1 MPHCVIEYS
10 DTLDAKPILTAVFDG
25 ALQSGLFEPGG
36 ADIKVRAQS
45 YQQHISGAEHRDFIH
60 VQLRI
65 LSGRNLEQKQHLSQ
79 CVLDK
84 LLQLGQ
90 VSCSHTVEVIDID
103 RASYAKKVC

>member
-25 ALQSGLFEPGG
+25 ALQSELFEPGG
-36 ADIKVRAQS
+36 VDIKVRAQS
-45 YQQHISGAEHRDFIH
+45 YQQHISGAKHRDFIH

-65 LSGRNLEQKQHLSQ
+65 LNGRNLAQKQHLSQ

-84 LLQLGQ
+84 LLQLGL

-103 RASYAKKVC
+103 RASYAKKVS

>member
-10 DTLDAKPILTAVFDG
+10 DRLDAAPILAAVFDG
-25 ALQSGLFEPGG
+25 ALQSELFEPDG
-36 ADIKVRAQS
+36 ADIKVRAQA

-79 CVLDK
+79 SVLNQLLK
-84 LLQLGQ
+84 LELI
-90 VSCSHTVEVIDID
+90 SCSHTVEVVDID
-103 RASYAKKVC
+103 RASYAKKVS